1 MKITKPK
8 MNQIL
13 IEDDCLI
20 NFDINVKSKTGLSNS
35 EFNEKYEGL
44 VFGYRLPNMEAS
56 KQIFYGSQVS
66 IATLLTSMLD
76 SVDERGIVE
85 LEMIVDAIK
94 DKRKMFDK

>member
-13 IEDDCLI
+13 IEDNCLI

-35 EFNEKYEGL
+35 EFNQEYEGL

-56 KQIFYGSQVS
+56 KQIFYGSPVS